1 MRCLRCGQMITE
13 SYSHNKAEHPLC
25 IRCMIKEGKALIKE
39 NEEEFGNLSNLPKL
53 NGEQTFERDT
63 FIDILN
69 NFIALEGC
77 KATLLFSPTSIKKD
91 VVFNN
96 KTDLANT
103 RFETYIELLNCPA
116 SIEETQDGYTIVVDT
131 SELEFTEEDIDAFV
145 NDLVQPDGDVV
156 YEAASTIDEL
166 NDELNKVMREFV
178 AEVNDDKKEYDR
190 QDLER
195 IQNAY
200 FDKIEKVILST
211 TVEVSLQSV
220 EEVVNAVRDE
230 MESIMNKY
238 PEYSEYQNRN
248 YFGTVTEAMLED
260 AQYDMDIEDANDRL
274 NSLIKDMR
282 EYVKTERESG
292 CPDKEIIRLIKSPKK
307 GFNRQ
312 LTLILDRSHLSQ
324 EDESKARKSIENM
337 MNTLEFKDSN
347 ILESK
352 DFKYSDEDEVEYKG
366 YTIAP
371 FTINNIKVGNKSV
384 GGFTKYFIKKGDAYY
399 KDKDFTSVEDAKKF
413 IDSAIKGMRT
423 VLASELKKGD
433 VILDNK
439 NKPYKIT
446 SIDYE
451 DGYVSLYA
459 DNLTEIGNARF
470 TFDND
475 EVVILRD
482 SAIEESTDED
492 YTNST
497 YTNGNYTLKILNKV
511 KPGEYGVNNAYN
523 VEWNGN
529 KQKLSAEGISMVIRH
544 NKMHKI
550 SDSAIKVKES
560 IEYDFEDITNMSD
573 AKIILKKYGID
584 LIKKDSR
591 NYVLRKDG
599 KEYTFYVLDNPNEV
613 RKDLVKAVN
622 KLTESINENIYSKL
636 YHYSN
641 TLYNVGDEITKS
653 VKLSPEIIRAYKNE
667 IGLDADKLV
676 YMLDHKDEDYADIYK
691 YCYEV
696 SVPSTRK
703 AKMDYSPIICQD
715 YLDRVNKKFDANKVA
730 ESFAKLYNGIKD
742 SDILSLLGLPD
753 SDKEEFIADKGV
765 KVVAVEETNANIDE
779 AYREPVDD
787 LAVSE
792 LVLYIKNDSQIYN
805 TCTMAVVKNLARK
818 KSKGV
823 YDKDLAVKAFEYVAK
838 VGANKYTKEFGGTF
852 NPATRN
858 AVAKELLNKYEDYI
872 EELANK
878 KKVKESID
886 YTDENYLY
894 IPYWYLT
901 KHGMGPG
908 SVPPKMSIWTW
919 FETPEGT
926 YFASSKVL
934 NTQELKEYE
943 IVEKHPRLE
952 DIPEKSR
959 VDIQDFLEE
968 PISDE
973 DKNIVSKENLNIK
986 EDLSDNQYE
995 MIEELA
1001 DKITNY
1007 NGAEYR
1013 GAKIPSP
1020 QRGYINQS
1028 NLDDEL
1034 RLKYIDYEIND
1045 NNIAISYITQGPF
1058 EYHQGKQIEK
1068 EIIRATNYWV
1078 SKLGIDFPITLDID
1092 VVCRDGAH
1100 YGHYNNSVKVENG
1113 TDLSKLKED
1122 YEVVDTYYMVDID
1135 SDIKADSAT
1144 KQEAIDIV
1152 NKAKSNVKD
1161 YVYVTRATTYFR
1173 DGREEKS
1180 FEDVIDAYIK
1190 DGKWVVK
1197 KDMFG
1202 LLKQTESFKVVDK
1215 NGKKVPQGGGFTS
1228 RKEAEMFAA
1237 QYGEKDL
1244 KVVKESTI
1252 KTSKNTLKSLDED
1265 WGDGYAYLRLYVYSG
1280 EDQEV
1285 ELGIDEFH
1293 YNSDFK
1299 ISQKNKA
1306 IAQAKKF
1313 VSDFNNNKINDDRL
1327 KTPFYVAVKYIEY
1340 DDEEDDFEADDIYII
1355 NSNGKELTESI
1366 GESYKDKPMS
1376 YEQAKKYLKD
1386 KRNIDLTKD
1395 MYQDIMALAGVKKL
1409 KESYSQSVSFWDWAN
1424 SVARSEGTLI
1434 TPVSKEAD
1442 NLLQDGEDEDYVN
1455 ESDLPKLKSIVD
1467 EFSYYLYDNKRE
1479 QNVYAIANGQIYFS
1493 YDRVLYMNKKDADYF
1508 AKNYDLVV
1516 NKVTVNFD
1524 DLMVEDTNES
1534 FGIGLPESKEE
1545 K

>member
-200 FDKIEKVILST
+200 FDKIEKVIFST
-211 TVEVSLQSV
+211 TAEVSFQSI

-248 YFGTVTEAMLED
+248 YFGAVTEAMLED
-260 AQYDMDIEDANDRL
+260 AQYDMDIEDANERL

-292 CPDKEIIRLIKSPKK
+292 CPDKEIIRLIKSTKK
-307 GFNRQ
+307 GFTRQ

-324 EDESKARKSIENM
+324 EDESKARKAIENM

-482 SAIEESTDED
+482 SST
-492 YTNST
+492 
-497 YTNGNYTLKILNKV
+497 
-511 KPGEYGVNNAYN
+511 
-523 VEWNGN
+523 
-529 KQKLSAEGISMVIRH
+529 
-544 NKMHKI
+544 
-550 SDSAIKVKES
+550 KVKES

-622 KLTESINENIYSKL
+622 KLTE
-636 YHYSN
+636 
-641 TLYNVGDEITKS
+641 
-653 VKLSPEIIRAYKNE
+653 
-667 IGLDADKLV
+667 
-676 YMLDHKDEDYADIYK
+676 
-691 YCYEV
+691 
-696 SVPSTRK
+696 
-703 AKMDYSPIICQD
+703 
-715 YLDRVNKKFDANKVA
+715 
-730 ESFAKLYNGIKD
+730 
-742 SDILSLLGLPD
+742 
-753 SDKEEFIADKGV
+753 
-765 KVVAVEETNANIDE
+765 TNANIDE

-787 LAVSE
+787 LAVRE

-838 VGANKYTKEFGGTF
+838 AGANKYTKEFGGTF

-858 AVAKELLNKYEDYI
+858 AVAKELLNEYEDYI
-872 EELANK
+872 EELSNK
-878 KKVKESID
+878 KKVEESID

-934 NTQELKEYE
+934 NMQELKEYE

-973 DKNIVSKENLNIK
+973 DKNIVAKENLNIK

-1113 TDLSKLKED
+1113 IDVSKLKED
-1122 YEVVDTYYMVDID
+1122 YEVMDTYYMVDID

-1152 NKAKSNVKD
+1152 NKAKSSVKD

-1197 KDMFG
+1197 KDMLG

-1265 WGDGYAYLRLYVYSG
+1265 WGYGYAYLRLYVYSG

-1299 ISQKNKA
+1299 VSQKNKA

-1516 NKVTVNFD
+1516 NKATVNFD

>member
-39 NEEEFGNLSNLPKL
+39 NEDEFGNLSNLPKL

-145 NDLVQPDGDVV
+145 NDLVQPDVEVV
-156 YEAASTIDEL
+156 EESASTIDEL

-178 AEVNDDKKEYDR
+178 AEVNDDEQEYDW
-190 QDLER
+190 QDLEG

-200 FDKIEKVILST
+200 FDKIEKVIFST
-211 TVEVSLQSV
+211 TAEVSLQSI

-312 LTLILDRSHLSQ
+312 LTLILDRSHLNQ
-324 EDESKARKSIENM
+324 EDESKARKAIENM
-337 MNTLEFKDSN
+337 MDTLEFKDSN

-366 YTIAP
+366 YIIAP

-413 IDSAIKGMRT
+413 IDSAT
-423 VLASELKKGD
+423 
-433 VILDNK
+433 
-439 NKPYKIT
+439 
-446 SIDYE
+446 
-451 DGYVSLYA
+451 
-459 DNLTEIGNARF
+459 
-470 TFDND
+470 
-475 EVVILRD
+475 
-482 SAIEESTDED
+482 
-492 YTNST
+492 
-497 YTNGNYTLKILNKV
+497 
-511 KPGEYGVNNAYN
+511 
-523 VEWNGN
+523 
-529 KQKLSAEGISMVIRH
+529 
-544 NKMHKI
+544 
-550 SDSAIKVKES
+550 KVKES

-622 KLTESINENIYSKL
+622 KLTESINESIDSKL

-653 VKLSPEIIRAYKNE
+653 ANLSPEIIRAYKNE

-676 YMLDHKDEDYADIYK
+676 YMLDHKDKDYADIYK

-730 ESFAKLYNGIKD
+730 QNFAKLYNGIKD
-742 SDILSLLGLPD
+742 STILSLLGLPD
-753 SDKEEFIADKGV
+753 SDKEEFIADKDV
-765 KVVAVEETNANIDE
+765 KVVAVEETSGNIDE

-787 LAVSE
+787 LAVNE

-805 TCTMAVVKNLARK
+805 KCTMAVVKNLARK
-818 KSKGV
+818 KSKGI

-838 VGANKYTKEFGGTF
+838 AGANKYTKEFGDTF

-858 AVAKELLNKYEDYI
+858 AVAKELLNEYEDYI

-894 IPYWYLT
+894 KPYWYFT

-908 SVPPKMSIWTW
+908 SVPAKMSIWTW

-926 YFASSKVL
+926 YFASSKIISE
-934 NTQELKEYE
+934 QELEEYE
-943 IVEKHPRLE
+943 IVEKQPSLE

-973 DKNIVSKENLNIK
+973 DKNIVAKENLNIK

-995 MIEELA
+995 MIKELA
-1001 DKITNY
+1001 DKITRY
-1007 NGAEYR
+1007 NGASYR
-1013 GAKIPSP
+1013 GARIPSP

-1034 RLKYIDYEIND
+1034 RLKYIDYKIKNT
-1045 NNIAISYITQGPF
+1045 NIVISYITQGPF

-1068 EIIRATNYWV
+1068 EIIRATKYWV

-1092 VVCRDGAH
+1092 VVCRDGVD
-1100 YGHYNNSVKVENG
+1100 YGHYNNSVKVVENG
-1113 TDLSKLKED
+1113 IDVSKLKED
-1122 YEVVDTYYMVDID
+1122 YEVMDTYYMVDID

-1152 NKAKSNVKD
+1152 NNAKSNVKD

-1197 KDMFG
+1197 KDMLG
-1202 LLKQTESFKVVDK
+1202 LLKQT
-1215 NGKKVPQGGGFTS
+1215 
-1228 RKEAEMFAA
+1228 
-1237 QYGEKDL
+1237 
-1244 KVVKESTI
+1244 ESTI

-1265 WGDGYAYLRLYVYSG
+1265 WGDGYTYLRLYVYSG
-1280 EDQEV
+1280 EDQD
-1285 ELGIDEFH
+1285 ELGIDEFD

-1299 ISQKNKA
+1299 VSQKNKA

-1313 VSDFNNNKINDDRL
+1313 VSDFKNNKIDDDRL

-1355 NSNGKELTESI
+1355 TSDGKELTESI

-1467 EFSYYLYDNKRE
+1467 EFSYYLYDNKRD
-1479 QNVYAIANGQIYFS
+1479 QNVYAIANGQI
-1493 YDRVLYMNKKDADYF
+1493 
-1508 AKNYDLVV
+1508 
-1516 NKVTVNFD
+1516 
-1524 DLMVEDTNES
+1524 
-1534 FGIGLPESKEE
+1534 
-1545 K
+1545 

>member
-145 NDLVQPDGDVV
+145 NDLVQSDVEV
-156 YEAASTIDEL
+156 VEESASTIDEL

-178 AEVNDDKKEYDR
+178 AEVNDDEQEYDW
-190 QDLER
+190 QDLEG

-200 FDKIEKVILST
+200 FDKIEKVIFST
-211 TVEVSLQSV
+211 TAEVSLQSI

-282 EYVKTERESG
+282 EYVKAERESG

-312 LTLILDRSHLSQ
+312 LTLILDRSHLNQ
-324 EDESKARKSIENM
+324 EDESKARKAIENM

-352 DFKYSDEDEVEYKG
+352 NFKYSDEDEVEYKG
-366 YTIAP
+366 YIIEP
-371 FTINNIKVGNKSV
+371 FTISDIKLGNKNI
-384 GGFTKYFIKKGDAYY
+384 GGFTKYSIKKGDAYY
-399 KDKDFTSVEDAKKF
+399 IYKDFTSVEDAKKF
-413 IDSAIKGMRT
+413 IDSAT
-423 VLASELKKGD
+423 
-433 VILDNK
+433 
-439 NKPYKIT
+439 
-446 SIDYE
+446 
-451 DGYVSLYA
+451 
-459 DNLTEIGNARF
+459 
-470 TFDND
+470 
-475 EVVILRD
+475 
-482 SAIEESTDED
+482 
-492 YTNST
+492 
-497 YTNGNYTLKILNKV
+497 
-511 KPGEYGVNNAYN
+511 
-523 VEWNGN
+523 
-529 KQKLSAEGISMVIRH
+529 
-544 NKMHKI
+544 
-550 SDSAIKVKES
+550 KVKES

-591 NYVLRKDG
+591 NYVLKKDG

-622 KLTESINENIYSKL
+622 KLTE
-636 YHYSN
+636 
-641 TLYNVGDEITKS
+641 TNV
-653 VKLSPEIIRAYKNE
+653 
-667 IGLDADKLV
+667 
-676 YMLDHKDEDYADIYK
+676 
-691 YCYEV
+691 
-696 SVPSTRK
+696 
-703 AKMDYSPIICQD
+703 
-715 YLDRVNKKFDANKVA
+715 
-730 ESFAKLYNGIKD
+730 
-742 SDILSLLGLPD
+742 
-753 SDKEEFIADKGV
+753 
-765 KVVAVEETNANIDE
+765 NIDE

-805 TCTMAVVKNLARK
+805 RCTMAVVKNLARK

-838 VGANKYTKEFGGTF
+838 EGANKYTKEFGGTF

-858 AVAKELLNKYEDYI
+858 AVAKELLNEYEDYI
-872 EELANK
+872 EELADK

-894 IPYWYLT
+894 KPYWYFT

-908 SVPPKMSIWTW
+908 SVPAKMSVWTW

-934 NTQELKEYE
+934 DTQELEEYE
-943 IVEKHPRLE
+943 IVEKQPSLE

-986 EDLSDNQYE
+986 EDY
-995 MIEELA
+995 
-1001 DKITNY
+1001 
-1007 NGAEYR
+1007 
-1013 GAKIPSP
+1013 
-1020 QRGYINQS
+1020 
-1028 NLDDEL
+1028 
-1034 RLKYIDYEIND
+1034 
-1045 NNIAISYITQGPF
+1045 
-1058 EYHQGKQIEK
+1058 
-1068 EIIRATNYWV
+1068 
-1078 SKLGIDFPITLDID
+1078 D
-1092 VVCRDGAH
+1092 VI
-1100 YGHYNNSVKVENG
+1100 
-1113 TDLSKLKED
+1113 
-1122 YEVVDTYYMVDID
+1122 DTYYMVDID

-1152 NKAKSNVKD
+1152 KNAKSDVKD
-1161 YVYVTRATTYFR
+1161 YVCVTRTTTYFR
-1173 DGREEKS
+1173 DGRQEKS

-1197 KDMFG
+1197 KDMLG
-1202 LLKQTESFKVVDK
+1202 LLKQTESFDPDTT
-1215 NGKKVPQGGGFTS
+1215 NNTYQ
-1228 RKEAEMFAA
+1228 MFIQAI
-1237 QYGEKDL
+1237 E
-1244 KVVKESTI
+1244 E
-1252 KTSKNTLKSLDED
+1252 SLDE
-1265 WGDGYAYLRLYVYSG
+1265 
-1280 EDQEV
+1280 
-1285 ELGIDEFH
+1285 I
-1293 YNSDFK
+1293 K
-1299 ISQKNKA
+1299 
-1306 IAQAKKF
+1306 
-1313 VSDFNNNKINDDRL
+1313 
-1327 KTPFYVAVKYIEY
+1327 
-1340 DDEEDDFEADDIYII
+1340 
-1355 NSNGKELTESI
+1355 
-1366 GESYKDKPMS
+1366 ESYKDKPMS

-1508 AKNYDLVV
+1508 AKNYNLVV

-1524 DLMVEDTNES
+1524 DLRVDDTNES